1 MSEEKLPATVPRENL
16 IALRDR
22 REAVI
27 GALTEHFAKDVFDVD
42 EYDRRITLAHQA
54 RSLAEL
60 DDLVVDLAP
69 VTSTALVPAPAERA
83 LDTFP
88 ARRRWMA
95 IFGGI
100 DKKGRWT
107 VPREVRAIAVF
118 GGGSLDFREADFAPG
133 VTELHITA
141 VFGGFEII
149 VPPWLAVE
157 CDASAIFGG
166 FEELERG
173 HGEPDPGRAL
183 LRITGLAV
191 MGGVSIETRMPG
203 ESRRQAKKRARQERK
218 LADRAERALPRAEVV
233 RSDPG
238 LDKPK

>member
-1 MSEEKLPATVPRENL
+1 VADEKLPAPVPRENL

-27 GALTEHFAKDVFDVD
+27 GALTEHFAKDVLDVD
-42 EYDRRITLAHQA
+42 EYDRRIDLAHRA
-54 RSLAEL
+54 RTLAEL
-60 DDLVVDLAP
+60 DDIVVDLAP
-69 VTSTALVPAPAERA
+69 VASTAMVPQPSTDLA
-83 LDTFP
+83 LESWP
-88 ARRRWMA
+88 EKKRWMA

-107 VPREVRAIAVF
+107 VPRKMRATAIM
-118 GGGSLDFREADFAPG
+118 GGGSLDFRDAVIAPG

-141 VFGGFEII
+141 IMGGFEII

-157 CDASAIFGG
+157 CDATAIFGG

-173 HGEPDPGRAL
+173 HGEPDPGRSL
-183 LRITGLAV
+183 LRITGLAI

-203 ESRRQAKKRARQERK
+203 ESRRQAKKRHRHERK
-218 LADRAERALPRAEVV
+218 LAERAQDALPAARV
-233 RSDPG
+233 RSLPSG
-238 LDKPK
+238 DKPK